1 MRSQE
6 WHEQRKLRVG
16 TNRLEKSEARMTHE
30 DDAVG
35 GDGGGVGA
43 GGRIGG
49 DGVEEEVGVGEG
61 GGVEGRGREAEEVEA
76 GAEVVDLALELLLRL
91 ARLLVALLARP
102 GVLLLVLLLARLAPH
117 RRSSGTAAP
126 PPAATAR
133 WRREWKG
140 KRRRWWCRGWM
151 DG

>member
-1 MRSQE
+1 
-6 WHEQRKLRVG
+6 
-16 TNRLEKSEARMTHE
+16 
-30 DDAVG
+30 
-35 GDGGGVGA
+35 
-43 GGRIGG
+43 
-49 DGVEEEVGVGEG
+49 VEEEVGVGEG

-126 PPAATAR
+126 PLGATAR
-133 WRREWKG
+133 CGANGKG
-140 KRRRWWCRGWM
+140 SGDDGGVEDGWM
-151 DG
+151 DEPPVGEFYKWAL